1 MVKGVLSR
9 PQITDH
15 GGRIT
20 MPLYEYRCGRCEK
33 QFDVTQSVH
42 ARAED
47 TICPFCQAQEATR
60 LLSSFISTIK
70 GDHKPGFK
78 EMNAYNM
85 LNKRADSFSK
95 LPPLFGARS
104 APPPIE
110 DVFTGSDSPP
120 KNPPDKTGN

>member
-85 LNKRADSFSK
+85 LLSLIHISEPTRQAEISY
-95 LPPLFGARS
+95 A
-104 APPPIE
+104 
-110 DVFTGSDSPP
+110 VFCL
-120 KNPPDKTGN
+120 K

>member
-1 MVKGVLSR
+1 
-9 PQITDH
+9 
-15 GGRIT
+15 

-42 ARAED
+42 ARPED

-60 LLSSFISTIK
+60 LLSSFISTVK

-78 EMNAYNM
+78 EMKAYDM
-85 LNKRADSFSK
+85 LSNRAASFAK

-110 DVFTGSDSPP
+110 DVFSGPESQSEP
-120 KNPPDKTGN
+120 PPDKTGN

>member
-1 MVKGVLSR
+1 
-9 PQITDH
+9 
-15 GGRIT
+15 
-20 MPLYEYRCGRCEK
+20 MPLYEYRCGGCEK

-42 ARAED
+42 ARPED
-47 TICPFCQAQEATR
+47 TICPFCQAQDATR
-60 LLSSFISTIK
+60 LLSSFISNVK

-85 LNKRADSFSK
+85 LHKRASNFSK

-104 APPPIE
+104 APPAIE
-110 DVFTGSDSPP
+110 DVFSGSEGQP

>member
-1 MVKGVLSR
+1 
-9 PQITDH
+9 
-15 GGRIT
+15 
-20 MPLYEYRCGRCEK
+20 MPLYEYRCGRCK
-33 QFDVTQSVH
+33 KHFDVTQSVH

-47 TICPFCQAQEATR
+47 TVCPFCQAQEATR
-60 LLSSFISTIK
+60 LMSSFISTVK

-85 LNKRADSFSK
+85 LNKRTSGFAK

-110 DVFTGSDSPP
+110 DVFSGSESQP
-120 KNPPDKTGN
+120 KTPPDKAGS